1 MSGRPPR
8 NPLDLQI
15 LRRLMSNKL
24 MEGISSN
31 RIRASIAP
39 TARMDPAK
47 AEFLGKTLGEIQDCR
62 DQAHEEA
69 VNANRAIKDVA
80 TEKRSIRDRIAEMKA
95 KIEHKKYLLDK
106 VTKEKQSKGRHHE
119 EVFRME
125 GESAV
130 RSKQATRT
138 LKEDTKNQLGEL
150 YRLRDKLLS
159 AEPRGGATI
168 APQVKLRIEE
178 RMGATETQID
188 REIEDNHRLAA
199 NLEENLA
206 HADRA
211 TDGQNIRIEETKYA
225 LGEIKRE
232 SEELDKDIEREIDAK
247 NADISDNTA
256 ALKETLREKQEL
268 KWRIGSL
275 ESEVNNLEYQKSK
288 LEIEVQ
294 VRGLKDNKYDVIDKL
309 NRRIED
315 AKYNE
320 QHIRDLCSHA
330 RDINIDIGFIERMD
344 VEGDRQ
350 YRLRQLQDDLSYK
363 KQNEEQTKSEIR
375 ALNDRL
381 RAIGEVNIESKSF
394 HYEENY
400 SHVLQELN
408 IGYTDIV
415 QSVKDH
421 LSANAAILRK
431 EKEIKEMEARIAL
444 IDLDSLD
451 EEYNKLRIQYDRDSE
466 ILRDLEERYSLIH
479 DRLIRLRARL
489 RELNDLIRTL
499 EDRLETARYEI
510 EDAER
515 KYRLIKVPKKI
526 EYVVNERVEDVLIRK
541 KYMTE
546 AEFISESEFERE
558 RKKRIVRNVAGD
570 KFYKPD
576 HEELEH
582 WIPLGSR
589 VMFKSDGN
597 SGYYYYGSK
606 RVSFIRGNDDELYV
620 DDNGDIM
627 SIDNFLEFWEPQ
639 ERNVARTT
647 NIKNL
652 EREGIDREEYD
663 AEVGDELLGRRGGQ
677 KGGQKKSKKR

>member
-15 LRRLMSNKL
+15 LRRMMTNQL

-31 RIRASIAP
+31 RVQASIAP
-39 TARMDPAK
+39 TTRMDPAK

-69 VNANRAIKDVA
+69 VNANKVIKDVA

-106 VTKEKQSKGRHHE
+106 VTNEKQFKGKHHE

-130 RSKQATRT
+130 RSQQATRT

-178 RMGATETQID
+178 RMGTTEAQID

-211 TDGQNIRIEETKYA
+211 SDGQNIRIEETKYA

-247 NADISDNTA
+247 NADINDTTT
-256 ALKETLREKQEL
+256 ALKDTLREKQEL

-294 VRGLKDNKYDVIDKL
+294 VRSLKDNKYDVIDKL
-309 NRRIED
+309 NRRMED

-330 RDINIDIGFIERMD
+330 KDISIDVGFIERMD
-344 VEGDRQ
+344 IEGDRQ
-350 YRLRQLQDDLSYK
+350 YRLRQLQDDLAYK
-363 KQNEEQTKSEIR
+363 KKNEEQTKSEIR

-381 RAIGEVNIESKSF
+381 RTIGEVNIESKSF

-400 SHVLQELN
+400 SHVLQDLN

-444 IDLDSLD
+444 IDLDALD
-451 EEYNKLRIQYDRDSE
+451 EEYNRLRIQYDRDSE

-499 EDRLETARYEI
+499 EDRYESARYEV

-541 KYMTE
+541 KYMTPGE
-546 AEFISESEFERE
+546 TISEKQYAQE
-558 RKKRIVRNVAGD
+558 RKSRIVRNVNGE

-576 HEELEH
+576 AEELEH
-582 WIPLGSR
+582 WIPQGSR
-589 VMFKSDGN
+589 VRFISEGN
-597 SGYYYYGSK
+597 SGYYSYGTHK
-606 RVSFIRGNDDELYV
+606 VSFIRGNDDELYV
-620 DDNGDIM
+620 DDNGEVM
-627 SIDNFLEFWEPQ
+627 QIDKFLEFWEPE
-639 ERNVARTT
+639 ERDNARRTKVG
-647 NIKNL
+647 NM
-652 EREGIDREEYD
+652 EGRGIDGEEMD
-663 AEVGDELLGRRGGQ
+663 AEVGDELEGRRFGQMGGR
-677 KGGQKKSKKR
+677 KR